1 MDSKEI
7 NDGLH
12 QRIKQEKTIEVNKV
26 NEDKH
31 QPLSNEK
38 IKTTM
43 SVEEVRE
50 QMQKLRED
58 TINQV
63 DEHLQDMVS
72 KIVEGIQCIETNKYE
87 KYYNDKKKVVEGDVL
102 SEKEFQVRNS
112 MLTDLCN
119 EVNHLRA
126 LSNICVTV
134 LFILTV
140 NTAVDDYAT
149 TGSLQLGFTTLKLG
163 FNKFSYVV
171 SMWLKMMMFSI
182 GVYIAYTVWAQK
194 RMKLSPKSNKIKIW
208 DNSWLFLFI
217 IYQIA
222 FLIVPSKFIMENNLP
237 PPSACVIL
245 MEQLR
250 ILMKIH
256 AFVRSTVPSIISYKS
271 HTENNKS
278 PIPGFSN
285 FLYFMFAPTIVY
297 RDNYPRTKEIR
308 WRFVAWHFFQFSMV
322 LHVMT
327 SMFERWVIPTYKN
340 YGLEPFNL
348 QKFILRYFNTVLP
361 GSIIFICGFYGLL
374 HTWMNACA
382 ELLRFGDRLFY
393 KDWWNSVTYARYY
406 RTWNVV
412 VHDWLYFYIYKD
424 FYENIVPRNKL
435 VAICSVFFI
444 SAIFHEYIIGFSLR
458 LFCPIMLLTFGGL
471 GFGLVFLTRRNTSIF
486 GNIFLWFS
494 LITGSGFLICLYSME
509 YFARI
514 NCPKRYDNIYDLI
527 IPRFLLCYEDDMR

>member
-1 MDSKEI
+1 MS
-7 NDGLH
+7 
-12 QRIKQEKTIEVNKV
+12 IKQI
-26 NEDKH
+26 H
-31 QPLSNEK
+31 
-38 IKTTM
+38 
-43 SVEEVRE
+43 E

-72 KIVEGIQCIETNKYE
+72 KMVEGIQYIDKNNYESRYE

-102 SEKEFQVRNS
+102 AEKEFQVRNS
-112 MLTDLCN
+112 MITDLCN

-126 LSNICVTV
+126 LYNICVTV
-134 LFILTV
+134 LFILIV
-140 NTAVDDYAT
+140 NTAVNDYAT
-149 TGSLQLGFTTLKLG
+149 TGSLQLGFITLKSG
-163 FNKFSYVV
+163 FSKFSFVITV
-171 SMWLKMMMFSI
+171 WLLMMMFTI
-182 GVYIAYTVWAQK
+182 GVYIAHTIWAQK
-194 RMKLSPKSNKIKIW
+194 RMELSPKSIKIW
-208 DNSWLFLFI
+208 DNSWLFLFV

-222 FLIVPSKFIMENNLP
+222 FLIIPPKLIMNNDLP
-237 PPSACVIL
+237 PPCSCIIL

-250 ILMKIH
+250 IVMKIH

-271 HTENNKS
+271 HTENDKS

-285 FLYFMFAPTIVY
+285 FIYFMFAPTIVY

-308 WRFVAWHFFQFSMV
+308 WGFVTWHFFEFFMTV
-322 LHVMT
+322 HCMT

-393 KDWWNSVTYARYY
+393 KDWWNSITYARYY

-412 VHDWLYFYIYKD
+412 VHDWLYIYIYKD
-424 FYENIVPRNKL
+424 IYEKIVPRNKL
-435 VAICSVFFI
+435 IGICSVFFI

-458 LFCPIMLLTFGGL
+458 LFCPIMLLTFGGM
-471 GFGLVFLTRRNTSIF
+471 GFALVFLTRHVTSVF
-486 GNIFLWFS
+486 GNIFMWFS
-494 LITGSGFLICLYSME
+494 LITGSGLLVCLYSME

-514 NCPKRYDNIYDLI
+514 NCQKHYDNIYDLI
-527 IPRFLLCYEDDMR
+527 IPRFVLCYVDDMR